1 MKKQVFFVTCALLL
15 ALSSQ
20 AQISV
25 IPKAGVTLSSISYD
39 EEPEDQKTQFGFV
52 GGAGLDIG
60 IIKNFFSLQPE
71 LLFIQKGDRFDERNV
86 EATTTLNY
94 LELPLLAKISFGSPT
109 IKGYLNA
116 GPSLALGLNGKY
128 KVEGGENAGETD
140 IRFGD
145 ASNDG
150 RRYLDNRFDFGLQFG
165 GGGSFGLGPGALIAD
180 IRYGLGLSDLNDE
193 DKAQNRTFA
202 FTLGYAIPLSGK

>member
-15 ALSSQ
+15 ALSLQ
-20 AQISV
+20 AQISI
-25 IPKAGVTLSSISYD
+25 IPKAGVTFSSISYD
-39 EEPEDQKTQFGFV
+39 EEPEDQKTQIGFV
-52 GGAGLDIG
+52 GGVGLDIG

-71 LLFIQKGDRFDERNV
+71 LLFIQKGDRFDERDV
-86 EATTTLNY
+86 EAKTTLNY
-94 LELPLLAKISFGSPT
+94 LELPLLAKVSFGSQA

-116 GPSLALGLNGKY
+116 GPSLALGLTGKY
-128 KVEGGENAGETD
+128 KVEGGANAGETD

-145 ASNDG
+145 SNNDG

-165 GGGSFGLGPGALIAD
+165 GGGSFGLGPGAVIAD

-193 DKAQNRTFA
+193 DKAKNRTFA